1 MIAGSAMLYI
11 YACFP
16 AAQFVNRFIFQI
28 RYWDTLCVFVVF
40 LLIGIGVDSC
50 FVFYDAFKSSKL
62 LAKGRNGDPCEIMTL
77 RLKYTFSHGRKAV
90 VVCSGT
96 TGGAK
101 VWVPPC
107 KSLESTNIA
116 SEDF

>member
-1 MIAGSAMLYI
+1 MYAWFYTGSFMIAGSAMFYI

-77 RLKYTFSHGRKAV
+77 RLKSRRAAAGRAELLAKKKAH
-90 VVCSGT
+90 
-96 TGGAK
+96 
-101 VWVPPC
+101 
-107 KSLESTNIA
+107 
-116 SEDF
+116 